1 MHLLHHKEVAH
12 SLRQESFSTN
22 FFGKQEHNAAVLGSI
37 TMNKAVALIES
48 LKEANATYGSSFD
61 AEGVPGK
68 AGKRLLLLTC
78 MDSRIVPHAVFG
90 LKEGDMK
97 VVRNAGGQLNP
108 EVMKDI
114 VLASHVLDCECIV
127 IMPHTRCAMASK
139 SLAEIQG
146 LLSEMSGKDF
156 STFTPRMIT
165 DASTKLA
172 HDVAELQA
180 HPLLRD
186 GATVHGAI
194 YDVDTG
200 LVQWA

>member
-1 MHLLHHKEVAH
+1 VHLLHHKEVAH
-12 SLRQESFSTN
+12 TLRRESFSNTLL
-22 FFGKQEHNAAVLGSI
+22 GKQEQNAAVLGPFI
-37 TMNKAVALIES
+37 MNEATALIES
-48 LKEANATYGSSFD
+48 LKHANGAYASSFD
-61 AEGVPGK
+61 AKGVAGK

-108 EVMKDI
+108 EVTKDI

-139 SLAEIQG
+139 STTEIRE
-146 LLSEMSGKDF
+146 LLGELSGKDF
-156 STFTPRMIT
+156 SSFSPRMIS

-172 HDVAELQA
+172 EDVAQLQA
-180 HPLLRD
+180 HPLLKD

-200 LVQWA
+200 TVQWT

>member
-1 MHLLHHKEVAH
+1 
-12 SLRQESFSTN
+12 
-22 FFGKQEHNAAVLGSI
+22 
-37 TMNKAVALIES
+37 MNEATALIES
-48 LKEANATYGSSFD
+48 LKHANATYSSTFD

-68 AGKRLLLLTC
+68 AGKGLLLLTC

-108 EVMKDI
+108 EVTKDI
-114 VLASHVLDCECIV
+114 VLASHVLDCACIV

-139 SLAEIQG
+139 STTEIQEI
-146 LLSEMSGKDF
+146 LSELSGKDF
-156 STFTPRMIT
+156 SSFAPRMIS

-172 HDVAELQA
+172 DDVAQLQA
-180 HPLLRD
+180 HPLLKD
-186 GATVHGAI
+186 GVTVHGAI

-200 LVQWA
+200 TVQWT